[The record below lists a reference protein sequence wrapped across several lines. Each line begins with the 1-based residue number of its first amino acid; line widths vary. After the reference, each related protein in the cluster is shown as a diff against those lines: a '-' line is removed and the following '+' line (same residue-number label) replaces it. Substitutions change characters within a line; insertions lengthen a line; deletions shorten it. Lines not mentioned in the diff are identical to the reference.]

1 MLSMPKK
8 IELVYFNAGGGHRAA
23 AQALQQVM
31 LIQGWPWQ
39 VDKVNLIDVLDP
51 TALFN
56 RLTGMAPEDLYN
68 KRLASGFTLGLA
80 QELKLL
86 QGLIRIGHTPLVQRL
101 ARHWQVSRPDLVV
114 SLIPNFNRAL
124 HDSLALVRPGAPL
137 VTVLTDM
144 ADHPP
149 NFWIEPGLTQH
160 VVCGTEYAARQALA
174 AGCDPRRVHRT
185 SGMILR
191 PDFYFE
197 AAADRTT
204 DRTIDRTT
212 DRTTDQITDRITE
225 RRRAGLDE
233 STPTGLV
240 MFGGAGSRVM
250 KRISAR
256 LEDTPLILMCGRN
269 EALADDLRARPAR
282 APRAVVGYTQDV
294 ARWMALADF
303 FIGKP
308 GPGSLSEAVQQGL
321 PVIVTRNAWTM
332 PQERWNTEW
341 VQQHGLGVVER
352 SFRNVGSAVQH
363 ITAQLPQYKR
373 RVQQMHNRAVF
384 ELPHIL
390 QRILEQASQPR
401 AEQQPALL
409 SSG

>member
-1 MLSMPKK
+1 MKTKK

-31 LIQGWPWQ
+31 LTQGWPWQ
-39 VDKVNLIDVLDP
+39 VDKVNLVEVLDP
-51 TALFN
+51 SGLFT
-56 RLTGMAPEDLYN
+56 RITGMAPEDLYN

-86 QGLIRIGHTPLVQRL
+86 QGLIRVAHTPLVQRL
-101 ARHWQVSRPDLVV
+101 ARYWQVSQPDLVV

-124 HDSLALVRPGAPL
+124 HDSLALARPGAPL

-149 NFWIEPGLTQH
+149 AFWIEPGVSQH
-160 VVCGTEYAARQALA
+160 VVCGTEHAARQALA
-174 AGCDPRRVHRT
+174 AGCDARRIHRV

-191 PDFYFE
+191 PDFYFQP
-197 AAADRTT
+197 A
-204 DRTIDRTT
+204 IDRAA
-212 DRTTDQITDRITE
+212 E
-225 RRRAGLDE
+225 RRRVGLDQ

-240 MFGGAGSRVM
+240 LFGGAGSRVM
-250 KRISAR
+250 KRISAS
-256 LEDTPLILMCGRN
+256 LQDTPLVLMCGRN
-269 EALADDLRARPAR
+269 QALADQLRALPAR
-282 APRAVVGYTQDV
+282 APRVIVGYTQEV

-341 VQQHGLGVVER
+341 VQDNGLGVVER
-352 SFRNVGSAVQH
+352 SFRDVGAAVRR
-363 ITAQLPQYKR
+363 ITSQLPRYRQ

-384 ELPHIL
+384 EVPHIL
-390 QRILEQASQPR
+390 QRILAAAQPR
-401 AEQQPALL
+401 VAVEQHEVL
-409 SSG
+409 SSH